1 MDFLCGQVSLHAK
14 KDNKKLVFLYS
25 FPCLDLCFICL
36 YDLVH
41 VGVLSFGYA
50 RLVFW
55 SFVTFFWR
63 KKNLLFHGILGFYV
77 VWSTGFGRSP
87 DSGVI
92 WSWYALEA
100 ILLTCYDAICIR
112 SGLCVVMICLN
123 YLLRVCVVIKH
134 FCVTVDAVCWEI
146 HATTK
151 DWPLLR
157 EREMLITCVAFCLQL
172 SSIKNFRLL
181 TVTFDY
187 LFNIRTKLGLKFL
200 SVLVLLYN

>member
-1 MDFLCGQVSLHAK
+1 MDFLCGQVSLDVQK
-14 KDNKKLVFLYS
+14 KTTKNLS
-25 FPCLDLCFICL
+25 FCIHFHVWICVFICL
-36 YDLVH
+36 YDFVH
-41 VGVLSFGYA
+41 VGVLSFGHA

-55 SFVTFFWR
+55 SFPIYFLE
-63 KKNLLFHGILGFYV
+63 KKKSFISWHSWILCGLVDHQIVELFDDVMLY
-77 VWSTGFGRSP
+77 
-87 DSGVI
+87 
-92 WSWYALEA
+92 EA

-112 SGLCVVMICLN
+112 SGLCVGMICLN

-172 SSIKNFRLL
+172 SSIKNFRLHIVPL
-181 TVTFDY
+181 NCLIT
-187 LFNIRTKLGLKFL
+187 
-200 SVLVLLYN
+200 